1 MFGERSEVPIPSQ
14 EGYSDLSVL
23 VRRDVVQ
30 AQKKTTSGFL
40 SHQIGR
46 IPSKILLNNIYKHL

>member
-30 AQKKTTSGFL
+30 AQKKQPQGFCPIKL
-40 SHQIGR
+40 AGFHQK
-46 IPSKILLNNIYKHL
+46 SC